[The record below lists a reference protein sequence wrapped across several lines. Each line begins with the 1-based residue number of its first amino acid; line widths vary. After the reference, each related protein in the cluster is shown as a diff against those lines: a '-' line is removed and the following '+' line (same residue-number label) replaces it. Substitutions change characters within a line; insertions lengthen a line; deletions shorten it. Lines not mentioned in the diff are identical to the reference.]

1 MGVEGRGPGSFA
13 QLRRQ
18 QLPCAPSCCRQ
29 SQTCSCYLCPVFQR
43 SLQSLFCYEIYPFLN
58 IGNLCKLLL
67 KIHLNQ
73 QTQLQAGC
81 CLQTIHRN
89 KTWVQTGEAACQ
101 GHPHVGTG
109 TGTGPPDSQVQST
122 PHSAV
127 SQWAWIPCQGC
138 SRDTSARSWAGTP
151 FPLSLHAT
159 AMFTSLTHTSLM
171 ISSCFLDS
179 HPIVWAEHSVL
190 SLSLLPPKSFWE
202 LQILSHVCTYTPC
215 PCPTCRAWCS
225 SLGHRSN
232 ETQALL

>member
-18 QLPCAPSCCRQ
+18 QLSCAPSCCRQ

-101 GHPHVGTG
+101 GHPHVGTEKG
-109 TGTGPPDSQVQST
+109 QGQGPLTARYSLALTLQCLSGHGPPARV
-122 PHSAV
+122 A
-127 SQWAWIPCQGC
+127 QG
-138 SRDTSARSWAGTP
+138 
-151 FPLSLHAT
+151 
-159 AMFTSLTHTSLM
+159 TH
-171 ISSCFLDS
+171 
-179 HPIVWAEHSVL
+179 
-190 SLSLLPPKSFWE
+190 
-202 LQILSHVCTYTPC
+202 LQDLGQAHLSHC
-215 PCPTCRAWCS
+215 PCMPLPCS
-225 SLGHRSN
+225 PP
-232 ETQALL
+232 